1 MSISIKKA
9 KVHDLEKLYRI
20 EKECFT
26 SEAFSK
32 EQTAFLLGNPN
43 SISLLAQMNDEIV
56 GFIIALIYERN
67 NEKAGHVFTLDVAIK
82 ARRRGV
88 GLRLLWN
95 LEQILRSKGVNVCY
109 LEVKVDNVAARELY
123 KKLGYVEIEHLKD
136 HYYLREDGVRLRKI
150 LQ

>member
-9 KVHDLEKLYRI
+9 RVDDLEKLYCI

-32 EQTAFLLGNPN
+32 EQTVILLRNPN
-43 SISLLAQMNDEIV
+43 SISLLAQMNNETV
-56 GFIIALIYERN
+56 GFIIALIYEKN
-67 NEKAGHVFTLDVAIK
+67 NKKASHVFTLDVAVK
-82 ARRRGV
+82 ARRIGV
-88 GLRLLWN
+88 GLKLLQN
-95 LEQILRSKGVNVCY
+95 LEQILRSKEVKVCY
-109 LEVKVDNVAARELY
+109 LEVRVDNIAARELY

-136 HYYLREDGVRLRKI
+136 YYYPGKNGVRLRKI